1 MEGYSVGIAL
11 LLALYG
17 YFAIL
22 AHLGPAWQFADP
34 IVAGLFTGLIV
45 GDVPLG

>member
-22 AHLGPAWQFADP
+22 ANLGPA
-34 IVAGLFTGLIV
+34 
-45 GDVPLG
+45 

>member
-1 MEGYSVGIAL
+1 MEGYSVGIAF

-22 AHLGPAWQFADP
+22 ANLGPSWQFADP